1 MKCIKCNKRTAAFN
15 FIGEKALFCKDCS
28 KIGMKDLIH
37 NMCID
42 CGDKRAN
49 FNFEGLKPMYCKDC
63 GTIDMVDISHQKCI
77 DCGIKRR
84 GFGILGKS
92 PLYCKD
98 CANKKMKEFSNI
110 EMIDLNHK
118 KCIICNKKRAYYNY
132 SEKSQALYCK
142 DDALVGMI
150 YLDLIKC
157 KCGTTAS
164 FNYPGKTKEFC
175 CDCKSPEMRNVS
187 SITCLKKDCNIQPS
201 FNFITEKTPLYCPSH
216 AEKFMVD
223 IKHLHYNC
231 DFCGLRY
238 RVSKKNQT
246 LCGYC
251 NPDRNHK
258 TKENEIK
265 KLLEKNNY
273 TFIQDKSIALDKTVC
288 KSYRPDFLFDC
299 NFHYVIIEVDEF
311 KHRGT
316 ANTCD
321 YNRME
326 AIQKILGLPVTFIR
340 YNPDSKE
347 TSKLERES
355 KLLEKL
361 DFYLD
366 LKIQKLDLLTINY
379 LFY

>member
-1 MKCIKCNKRTAAFN
+1 MKCKNFGVKCNVKTALFN
-15 FIGEKALFCKDCS
+15 FKGEIGGRYCYKCKEPNMVDVV
-28 KIGMKDLIH
+28 H
-37 NMCID
+37 FMCID
-42 CGDKRAN
+42 CGEKRPN
-49 FNFEGLKPMYCKDC
+49 FNFKNEKKALYCIGCALSDMIDVTHPKCVTCLKIRPNFNYPGEKIPLYCFEHSLEDMIDVTHPKCKC
-63 GTIDMVDISHQKCI
+63 G
-77 DCGIKRR
+77 KRASFNY
-84 GFGILGKS
+84 FGEKV
-92 PLYCKD
+92 PLYCKKD
-98 CANKKMKEFSNI
+98 SLP
-110 EMIDLNHK
+110 EMIDITERR
-118 KCIICNKKRAYYNY
+118 KCI
-132 SEKSQALYCK
+132 SEKCDKIPIFNFENEISAINCFYCK
-142 DDALVGMI
+142 L
-150 YLDLIKC
+150 
-157 KCGTTAS
+157 
-164 FNYPGKTKEFC
+164 
-175 CDCKSPEMRNVS
+175 PEMIDIRHKHFNCS
-187 SITCLKKDCNIQPS
+187 S
-201 FNFITEKTPLYCPSH
+201 
-216 AEKFMVD
+216 
-223 IKHLHYNC
+223 
-231 DFCGLRY
+231 CGLRY
-238 RVSKKNQT
+238 RKYNIGQT
-246 LCGYC
+246 LCWYC

-265 KLLEKNNY
+265 KLLEKHNY

-299 NFHYVIIEVDEF
+299 TFYYVIIEVDEF

-347 TSKLERES
+347 SSKLERES

>member
-1 MKCIKCNKRTAAFN
+1 MKCKNFGIKCNIKRACFN
-15 FIGEKALFCKDCS
+15 FKGLKPEFCKKCS
-28 KIGMKDLIH
+28 KSGMIDLVH
-37 NMCID
+37 RMCID
-42 CGDKRAN
+42 CNIKRPCFGLSGEIPNYCKKCSKKRIGMLNLVNKKCIICNDKIAN
-49 FNFEGLKPMYCKDC
+49 FNIISGSRMYCF
-63 GTIDMVDISHQKCI
+63 
-77 DCGIKRR
+77 R
-84 GFGILGKS
+84 
-92 PLYCKD
+92 CKTP
-98 CANKKMKEFSNI
+98 
-110 EMIDLNHK
+110 EMIDVTHK
-118 KCIICNKKRAYYNY
+118 KCIICNDKRANFNTFGQSPDYCFGCKAPEMIDVTSKRCIICKDKFPSFNI
-132 SEKSQALYCK
+132 SGETKPLYCFN
-142 DDALVGMI
+142 
-150 YLDLIKC
+150 C
-157 KCGTTAS
+157 KT
-164 FNYPGKTKEFC
+164 
-175 CDCKSPEMRNVS
+175 PEMLNIS
-187 SITCLKKDCNIQPS
+187 SRKCITCNDTRAT
-201 FNFITEKTPLYCPSH
+201 FNFITEKIGIYCLEH
-216 AEKFMVD
+216 AEKFMVNIAD
-223 IKHLHYNC
+223 PHYNC
-231 DFCGLRY
+231 DSCGLRY
-238 RVSKKNQT
+238 RVSKENQT

-299 NFHYVIIEVDEF
+299 TFHYVIIEVDEF

-347 TSKLERES
+347 FSKLERES

-361 DFYLD
+361 DFYLN
-366 LKIQKLDLLTINY
+366 LKIQKLDDLNIHY